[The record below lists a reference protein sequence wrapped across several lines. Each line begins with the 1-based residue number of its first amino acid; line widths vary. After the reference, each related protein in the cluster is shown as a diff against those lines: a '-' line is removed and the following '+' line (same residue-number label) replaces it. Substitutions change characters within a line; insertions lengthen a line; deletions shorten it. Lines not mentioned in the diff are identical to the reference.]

1 MVLAATACLPGLL
14 LEPSF
19 PTWAAHCLQRLRV
32 GAQGA
37 LRMEVLLSVV
47 TSEGSMG
54 APPSLKRRRDLT
66 QAVSLKLLAL
76 TALPSEFAGGL
87 W

>member
-1 MVLAATACLPGLL
+1 
-14 LEPSF
+14 
-19 PTWAAHCLQRLRV
+19 
-32 GAQGA
+32 
-37 LRMEVLLSVV
+37 MEVLLSVV

-54 APPSLKRRRDLT
+54 APPSLERRRDLT